1 MKLKFNG
8 FILLR
13 LICLLSLI
21 FLSNILVSNAQSL
34 EMTSGAGNP
43 TGNGP
48 SVSNQ
53 VITFQKNTNDPTGTT
68 FTTFSPT
75 TTATFSLS
83 NQQYTL
89 PTNQMSTGTGL
100 VFGGDQNTGGILATG
115 RALFPLMNSVSSP
128 ANNQFTSR
136 HTVTAGNGIAVA
148 TNRSVG
154 MFTSARPLYNANSS
168 RSGRYYYGDLVI
180 TFNRPVN
187 NPMIHIVG
195 LGGTSGGNSLGIT
208 SELELSPASAAQMT
222 LSEVSGSTEFNVT
235 TSAILNSAGTI
246 GATTGSGA
254 ASGTVRVTGTNLT
267 SITFRIYMR
276 SDNRSG
282 GSWGGNSLHNGDAWL
297 VGVSMAEPVT
307 VSGNVFNDPD
317 AGNVN
322 NSSGTTNAV
331 PSGMFANLVDSNNRV
346 VTSASVATNGTYSF
360 SAVFAGSYTVV
371 LSTTAGTQGAS
382 PPSAGL
388 PSGWT
393 NTGEFNGTQNTGN
406 DGNVKGTSASFT
418 VGTSNVS
425 DINFGIRQ
433 QRSDL
438 TLSKSHTGNF
448 TIGSSGTYSFTVTN
462 SGTASS
468 SGTITVTD
476 TLPTGLTVNGGASG
490 GITEGGTN
498 SANWTCNSNSSSPQT
513 ITCTSSTAIAV
524 SGTSVFNFAVNVGT
538 STAVG
543 TNSITNTATVSGGGE
558 SNTSNN
564 SASDPTT
571 VLAPDLTIAKSHTG
585 NFTVDSLG
593 NYSFTVTNSGTA
605 STSGTI
611 TVSDTLPSGLVVNGG
626 SAGAVT
632 LGGTNS
638 ANWSCN
644 SNSSSPQTITCT
656 SSTAIAASGSS
667 TFNFNVY
674 VGGSTPVGTNSITN
688 TVSVS
693 GGGEVNTANNTASDP
708 TTVLDA
714 PSAPAPGTVCTNGTA
729 VNLLSTTPFSR
740 FYDTNTTTGIT
751 DSIPL
756 IANASSYR
764 SGTGA
769 SNRIIVDL
777 SWAWNNGEPSAS
789 STQSTYTL
797 VINGTNYARIT
808 TDVTVAG
815 TVATVA
821 GLNGASV
828 SDTTIAVGTHIP
840 SNYQQSYVTLPSSI
854 TQITSGSIVFAAP
867 GAAPGDDIG
876 VRISTIYAC
885 SPALSVTKSSNGPWT
900 IGQPSAEY
908 TLTVTNSGAA
918 TTFGTTT
925 VRDALP
931 GGITPNWT
939 GTRNVTGNGLNW
951 ACTFSGQNVTCT
963 TSNGLSNTAGS
974 NTSQIILPVNV
985 TGSTPTGNNSITNYA
1000 SVGGGGDPYNSG
1012 SAPTPNSSCT
1022 NASHCTSNQTTVNS
1036 NPPNVELVKSC
1047 PSPANCTTAPQLP
1060 GTDITYKIE
1069 FTNTGGLG
1077 AANLKLV
1084 DGIPANMDYKLGSA
1098 AATVGTTGL
1107 TFVIEYS
1114 SDYDALTPALATW
1127 IYTPVST
1134 GGGAPAGYDRLVKAI
1149 RWRVTSGTL
1158 SNVSPNNTGDISF
1171 IAKIR

>member
-1 MKLKFNG
+1 MTNKIFHKLNKILFLQLV
-8 FILLR
+8 ILLFA
-13 LICLLSLI
+13 CGLLNNSAFSQSSTI
-21 FLSNILVSNAQSL
+21 TVSSGSNYFGNHVFSDMSPDSTP
-34 EMTSGAGNP
+34 TSGNLMGRSFTISRSASITIDRERSYTPGNMP
-43 TGNGP
+43 SGTGYP
-48 SVSNQ
+48 STLPEQHELGGNTSSRTVTYQWAQALPRNTHVYIQDFDNSESGTYTFYDCSGSVINPSSFVALRVS
-53 VITFQKNTNDPTGTT
+53 TG
-68 FTTFSPT
+68 
-75 TTATFSLS
+75 
-83 NQQYTL
+83 TL
-89 PTNQMSTGTGL
+89 PTMTFSSTTVSLSASSANLDEPL
-100 VFGGDQNTGGILATG
+100 VGIIIKSS
-115 RALFPLMNSVSSP
+115 SVCRITTSFTMTSS
-128 ANNQFTSR
+128 
-136 HTVTAGNGIAVA
+136 
-148 TNRSVG
+148 
-154 MFTSARPLYNANSS
+154 
-168 RSGRYYYGDLVI
+168 
-180 TFNRPVN
+180 
-187 NPMIHIVG
+187 
-195 LGGTSGGNSLGIT
+195 
-208 SELELSPASAAQMT
+208 
-222 LSEVSGSTEFNVT
+222 T
-235 TSAILNSAGTI
+235 TSAQTYFSVPLPRLTLTKVSNGGT
-246 GATTGSGA
+246 GTFNF
-254 ASGTVRVTGTNLT
+254 SGTNGFGTDA
-267 SITFRIYMR
+267 IT
-276 SDNRSG
+276 
-282 GSWGGNSLHNGDAWL
+282 
-297 VGVSMAEPVT
+297 T
-307 VSGNVFNDPD
+307 
-317 AGNVN
+317 
-322 NSSGTTNAV
+322 
-331 PSGMFANLVDSNNRV
+331 
-346 VTSASVATNGTYSF
+346 
-360 SAVFAGSYTVV
+360 
-371 LSTTAGTQGAS
+371 TTAGTGVAGATKTLS
-382 PPSAGL
+382 LANTSTVITETIPSGYVLSGISCTGLGTGGTATPNLSAGTL
-388 PSGWT
+388 TLDANAVEAGANIACTFT
-393 NTGEFNGTQNTGN
+393 N
-406 DGNVKGTSASFT
+406 S
-418 VGTSNVS
+418 SN
-425 DINFGIRQ
+425 I
-433 QRSDL
+433 SDL

-543 TNSITNTATVSGGGE
+543 TNSITNIATVSGGGE

-593 NYSFTVTNSGTA
+593 NYSFTVSNSGTA

-674 VGGSTPVGTNSITN
+674 VGSSTPVGTNSITN

-693 GGGEVNTANNTASDP
+693 GGGEVNTANNAASDP

-840 SNYQQSYVTLPSSI
+840 TNYQQSYVTLPASV

-985 TGSTPTGNNSITNYA
+985 TVSTPTGNNSITNYA

-1047 PSPANCTTAPQLP
+1047 PSPADCTTAPQLP
-1060 GTDITYKIE
+1060 GTDITYKID

-1127 IYTPVST
+1127 IYTPVSA

-1149 RWRVTSGTL
+1149 RWRVASGTL
-1158 SNVSPNNTGDISF
+1158 SNVSPNNTGNISF